1 VGFFL
6 LFCFFFLFCWEWM
19 LTEWLGDRH
28 LAARF
33 NQVEELSMIVDMV
46 GVGCLEVENDEE
58 SLPFDPAMDC
68 SAWDVASYID
78 DVNLKQT
85 KGTRR

>member
-1 VGFFL
+1 
-6 LFCFFFLFCWEWM
+6 M

-33 NQVEELSMIVDMV
+33 NRVEELSMIVDMV
-46 GVGCLEVENDEE
+46 GVGCLDVENDEE
-58 SLPFDPAMDC
+58 LQPFDLAMDC
-68 SAWDVASYID
+68 DAWDVASYID